1 MKSVGITGEEA
12 STILESVNI
21 TVNKN
26 GIPNDERKPW
36 DPSGIRIGTPAITTR
51 GLKEG
56 DMDIV
61 AKFIVDTFS
70 NSGDSVKLA
79 GIKSDIEK
87 YMESFPIPTVS

>member
-1 MKSVGITGEEA
+1 MQRNANPPVSPKIKSAIDHQ
-12 STILESVNI
+12 
-21 TVNKN
+21 
-26 GIPNDERKPW
+26 PQ
-36 DPSGIRIGTPAITTR
+36 GIRIGTPAITTR